1 MKQII
6 TQHGWCLNAN
16 MWLNLK
22 NKFKSENFSWQDNE
36 RGYFFDAH
44 KDSEWIKNDAIDNPK
59 MVICHSLGTKLMN
72 RDILRKASHA
82 VLINSFFNFIP
93 KNDRR
98 NLIIRTLK
106 RMEQKMKR
114 RELNQLI
121 EEFITRSFLP
131 NKLEDHMKYLLNMTN
146 KDINSNILLSD
157 FKKLYI
163 DETDYNFFSK
173 DCKILIIKSNNDLI
187 LEENS
192 ITDLISVLNKIQ
204 NKNPKIMEIEGQGH
218 IIRDLNIFKYI
229 KKWLNEEYE

>member
-36 RGYFFDAH
+36 RGYFFDAN
-44 KDSEWIKNDAIDNPK
+44 KDSEWIKNDVIDNPK
-59 MVICHSLGTKLMN
+59 MVICHSLGTKLIN

-106 RMEQKMKR
+106 RMEQKIKR

-131 NKLEDHMKYLLNMTN
+131 NKLEDRMKYLLNMTN

-157 FKKLYI
+157 FKKLYL
-163 DETDYNFFSK
+163 DEKDYNFFSK

-192 ITDLISVLNKIQ
+192 ITDLIGMLNKIQ

-218 IIRDLNIFKYI
+218 IIRDLNLFKYI